1 MTINKLTIDEY
12 GSLLEREFVLDDG
25 MNIFEGNNE
34 SGKSTILSFIRF
46 MLYGMPRKSPT
57 TVTERDRGISWNGG
71 VAGGQY
77 GGVGAR
83 PKRRGSP
90 IPNRAAWTASRL
102 NGA

>member
-46 MLYGMPRKSPT
+46 MLYGMPRKSSG

-71 VAGGQY
+71 VAGFS
-77 GGVGAR
+77 ALSCR
-83 PKRRGSP
+83 CFLLPHSTR
-90 IPNRAAWTASRL
+90 
-102 NGA
+102 